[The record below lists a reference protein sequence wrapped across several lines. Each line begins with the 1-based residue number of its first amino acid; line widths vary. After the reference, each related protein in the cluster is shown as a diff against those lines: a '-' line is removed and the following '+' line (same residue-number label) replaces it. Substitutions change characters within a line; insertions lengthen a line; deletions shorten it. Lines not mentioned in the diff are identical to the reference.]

1 MHVCRW
7 NWRTIHQNT
16 VRHLE
21 YINIH
26 NGRKSGKMAC
36 SKHSCHPVRAVP
48 TSRSFVFH
56 LTTWVTWPT
65 LSVWFWTWPWDP
77 LLSKNRKLAK
87 LNITSKN
94 KQRFSVLIIFIAT
107 LIGSH
112 PTHCSYLHQYIYTL
126 QAAVP
131 DKELT
136 ATRHVSGLKRRNVLR
151 SPLTLCC
158 HMQFPVQIMNSLYI

>member
-1 MHVCRW
+1 MVLDMAMGPF
-7 NWRTIHQNT
+7 TIEKQKARQIKDNF
-16 VRHLE
+16 
-21 YINIH
+21 N
-26 NGRKSGKMAC
+26 
-36 SKHSCHPVRAVP
+36 
-48 TSRSFVFH
+48 
-56 LTTWVTWPT
+56 
-65 LSVWFWTWPWDP
+65 
-77 LLSKNRKLAK
+77 
-87 LNITSKN
+87 KN
-94 KQRFSVLIIFIAT
+94 KQRFSVLIIFIT
-107 LIGSH
+107 ILIGSH

>member
-1 MHVCRW
+1 MFAAEIEEPY
-7 NWRTIHQNT
+7 TKI
-16 VRHLE
+16 LSA
-21 YINIH
+21 ILNILIFTTAENLAKWH
-26 NGRKSGKMAC
+26 ALNI
-36 SKHSCHPVRAVP
+36 PVRAVP

-131 DKELT
+131 DKELNAIT
-136 ATRHVSGLKRRNVLR
+136 SCFCRLKRRNVLR